1 MSILTTE
8 LEKRKIRRMSNEES
22 NQMTKECLQTAL
34 INLMA
39 AKPFNKITITELV
52 LQSGVSRTAFYRN
65 YKTKEDVLNE
75 LSNEIIHTLALTIS
89 EFRSHCNDKNW
100 YYGIFTSVQE
110 NAEILLLLLQSN
122 MPIRHIFDASS
133 LIEML
138 NPPASRQE
146 HYENLAFEGAFFKII
161 LNWLE
166 NGMQDSIND
175 ITDYCVKLCGITMC
189 RSENEK

>member
-89 EFRSHCNDKNW
+89 EFRAHCNDKSW
-100 YYGIFTSVQE
+100 YYGIFTSVQD

-133 LIEML
+133 LIEIVS
-138 NPPASRQE
+138 PPATRHE
-146 HYENLAFEGAFFKII
+146 HYENLAFEGGFFKIL

-166 NGMQDSIND
+166 NGMQDSIDD
-175 ITDYCVKLCGITMC
+175 ITDFCMKLCGNKKI
-189 RSENEK
+189 

>member
-1 MSILTTE
+1 MNILTTE
-8 LEKRKIRRMSNEES
+8 LEKRKIKRMSNEES
-22 NQMTKECLQTAL
+22 NRMTKECLQTAL
-34 INLMA
+34 IELMA
-39 AKPFNKITITELV
+39 TKPFNKITITELV

-89 EFRSHCNDKNW
+89 EFRAHCGDKSW
-100 YYGIFTSVQE
+100 YYGIFTSVQD

-133 LIEML
+133 LIEIV
-138 NPPASRQE
+138 NPPAARQE
-146 HYENLAFEGAFFKII
+146 HYENLAFEGAFFKIL

-175 ITDYCVKLCGITMC
+175 ITDYCVKLCNIK
-189 RSENEK
+189 NQDIKKQ

>member
-8 LEKRKIRRMSNEES
+8 LEKRKIKRMSNEES

-39 AKPFNKITITELV
+39 TKPFNKITITELV

-89 EFRSHCNDKNW
+89 EFRAHCNDRNW
-100 YYGIFTSVQE
+100 YHGIFTSIQD
-110 NAEILLLLLQSN
+110 NSEILQLLLQSN

-133 LIEML
+133 LIEII
-138 NPPASRQE
+138 NPPATRRE
-146 HYENLAFEGAFFKII
+146 HYENLAFEGAFFKIV

-166 NGMQDSIND
+166 NGMQDSID
-175 ITDYCVKLCGITMC
+175 DLTEDCIRLCNI
-189 RSENEK
+189 NKI

>member
-8 LEKRKIRRMSNEES
+8 LEKRKIKRMSNEES

-39 AKPFNKITITELV
+39 TKPFNKITITELV
-52 LQSGVSRTAFYRN
+52 LHSGVSRTAFYRN

-89 EFRSHCNDKNW
+89 EFRTHSNDKGW
-100 YYGIFTSVQE
+100 YYGIFTSVQD
-110 NAEILLLLLQSN
+110 NAKILLLLLQSN
-122 MPIRHIFDASS
+122 MAIRHIFDASS
-133 LIEML
+133 LIEIV
-138 NPPASRQE
+138 NPPATRQE

-166 NGMQDSIND
+166 DGMKDSINN
-175 ITDYCVKLCGITMC
+175 ITDYCIQLCGTKNC
-189 RSENEK
+189 P